1 MPWRPSSLSLLKFI
15 VFGLLDLITIGWI
28 VIRSATTGISPGVL
42 GFRRHEQPVG
52 FWLSTGII
60 TLLGF
65 GILTLLAY
73 GYFGQ
78 PGYARARFI

>member
-1 MPWRPSSLSLLKFI
+1 VEASSLSSLKFI
-15 VFGLLDLITIGWI
+15 VFGLLDLIIIGSI
-28 VIRSATTGISPGVL
+28 VIRSTTSGISPGAL

-60 TLLGF
+60 ILLGI

-78 PGYARARFI
+78 PGYARAPFF